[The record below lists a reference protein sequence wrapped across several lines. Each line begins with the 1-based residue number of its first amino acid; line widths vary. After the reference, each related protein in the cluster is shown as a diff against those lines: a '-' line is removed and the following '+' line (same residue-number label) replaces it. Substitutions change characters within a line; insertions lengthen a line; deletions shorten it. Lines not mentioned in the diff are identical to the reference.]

1 MLDEKFYERKELIIR
16 NNELNKNFDEK
27 KFKKNINK
35 KIELEQKLESISITS
50 DVLAS
55 GNLARKNVLNS
66 AVKPASTYS
75 YVNDVVIEDSSKESK
90 STTNIIITHK
100 KTKSCIW
107 HVTRRTVCQMQ
118 FFYNPKRYPGVTFR
132 TLQST
137 SSS

>member
-75 YVNDVVIEDSSKESK
+75 YVNDVVMEDSSKESK
-90 STTNIIITHK
+90 STTNK
-100 KTKSCIW
+100 KA
-107 HVTRRTVCQMQ
+107 HVNLGFNRGKEIVEGIRKKDSKQDK
-118 FFYNPKRYPGVTFR
+118 F
-132 TLQST
+132 SI
-137 SSS
+137 

>member
-27 KFKKNINK
+27 NFKKNINK

-55 GNLARKNVLNS
+55 GKLARKNVLNS

-90 STTNIIITHK
+90 STINK
-100 KTKSCIW
+100 KARVNLGFNRGKEIVEGIRKKDSKQDKFSI
-107 HVTRRTVCQMQ
+107 
-118 FFYNPKRYPGVTFR
+118 
-132 TLQST
+132 
-137 SSS
+137 